1 MNILRIKLSLITSII
16 RYDDIIMS
24 MIEIVFT
31 EMVYLVSF
39 DISL

>member
-1 MNILRIKLSLITSII
+1 MNSLRIKLSLITSII

-31 EMVYLVSF
+31 EMVCLVSF